1 MCMAGAGLFL
11 GLLQGVVGYI
21 GQVQAYNA
29 AVAGYEQT
37 LLNSQ
42 AEARSQYEQ
51 RQAEIRQ
58 EQAAAAQKKL
68 EGQIEGKEQVAT
80 QTVASGEA
88 GITGSGGFT
97 AMQLV
102 GQSYAEM
109 GRYSRSVDL
118 NYSAVQS
125 RLRAE
130 MDQTEKRAQSVANSA
145 YSSLPPKP
153 SPLSIFSSL
162 SFG

>member
-11 GLLQGVVGYI
+11 GLLQGVIGYI

-29 AVAGYEQT
+29 AVAAHEQT
-37 LLNSQ
+37 VLN
-42 AEARSQYEQ
+42 ARKEATDQYAYKQ
-51 RQAEIRQ
+51 LEIRQ
-58 EQAAAAQKKL
+58 EQEAAQQKKF
-68 EGQIEGKEQVAT
+68 EGQVEAKEQIAT
-80 QTVASGEA
+80 QEVASGEA

-97 AMQLV
+97 PNQLIGASLAEAGRFGYNVDTNYAM
-102 GQSYAEM
+102 
-109 GRYSRSVDL
+109 
-118 NYSAVQS
+118 VQS
-125 RLRAE
+125 RLREE
-130 MDQTEKRAQSVANSA
+130 MNQTEKRAQSVMNQS

>member
-1 MCMAGAGLFL
+1 MAGIGLFM
-11 GLLQGVVGYI
+11 GLLQGVVGFM
-21 GQVQAYNA
+21 GQQQQYNA
-29 AVAGYEQT
+29 ALAAHNQT
-37 LLNSQ
+37 VLNAQ

-51 RQAEIRQ
+51 QQAEIGQ
-58 EQAAAAQKKL
+58 EQAAAAQKKF

-80 QTVASGEA
+80 QEVASGEA
-88 GITGSGGFT
+88 GISGSGGYT
-97 AMQLV
+97 ARQLT

-109 GRYSRSVDL
+109 GRYMRSVDL
-118 NYSAVQS
+118 NYSAVQT
-125 RLRAE
+125 RLRSE
-130 MDQTEKRAQSVANSA
+130 MDQTEKRSQSVVNQS